1 MEMAN
6 RQKTAFS
13 LKNIRIASKSDAPQI
28 TQLLQRSVY
37 SDWHG
42 DWQLPGD
49 WIGQKGFVLL
59 AAHGDVSSANGD
71 APQRPF
77 RFGGAVDLLG
87 CLAVTADPPPAA
99 WVRVVGL
106 LDVVRP
112 FPALGAMFER
122 VTANLQGAAV
132 TEINWLATHSW
143 PIAYLPVMGFALTNH
158 IETYRKDGM
167 ATPPI
172 ASVPGLTFRRAEL
185 ADMALLAEIEA
196 EGFAPRWRYSADS
209 LRLARPQAFSFEAA
223 LLDGVLVGY
232 ELSTPTKTGAH
243 LVRLVVRPWL
253 HGRGVG
259 SALLAQAIRGYQARG
274 LTHVTLNTQVDNKPS
289 QILYRKFGFV
299 PTGEKTPVW
308 TKYL

>member
-6 RQKTAFS
+6 QQKPAFL

-37 SDWHG
+37 SDWHV
-42 DWQLPGD
+42 DWRLPGD
-49 WIGQKGFVLL
+49 WIGRKGFVLL
-59 AAHGDVSSANGD
+59 SANGG
-71 APQRPF
+71 APPRPF
-77 RFGGAVDLLG
+77 RSGRAADLLG

-106 LDVVRP
+106 LDVIRP

-122 VTANLQGAAV
+122 VTANLRGTAV
-132 TEINWLATHSW
+132 TEINWLVTHSW
-143 PIAYLPVMGFALTNH
+143 PIVYLPVMGFALTNH

-167 ATPPI
+167 AMPPI
-172 ASVPGLTFRRAEL
+172 ESVPGLTFRPAAL
-185 ADMALLAEIEA
+185 ADMTLLAEIET
-196 EGFAPRWRYSADS
+196 EGFAPRWRYSAES
-209 LRLARPQAFSFEAA
+209 LRLAHSQAFSFEVA

-232 ELSTPTKTGAH
+232 QLSTPTKMGAH
-243 LVRLVVRPWL
+243 LARLVVRLWL

-259 SALLAQAIRGYQARG
+259 SALLAQAIHGYQARG

-289 QILYRKFGFV
+289 QNLYRKFGFV
-299 PTGEKTPVW
+299 PTGERTPVW
-308 TKYL
+308 TKQL